1 MPAYN
6 MLTKLS
12 VASPDLEAL
21 RHLNNEHAQQLS
33 YTDPE
38 HFRGLIERSFFA
50 ASVNETEAF
59 LIAFD
64 QQADYQS
71 PHFLWFKKI
80 FPRFVY
86 VDRLA
91 TATQARGRGH
101 AITLYDALFSAARA
115 ERYSMVVCEI
125 NEIPPNPV
133 SVALHARF
141 GFVKVGEQTLPAAGE
156 DETAGF
162 RTVGYYVKRF

>member
-12 VASPDLEAL
+12 VASPDFEAL
-21 RHLNNEHAQQLS
+21 RLLNNEHAQQLS

-38 HFRGLIERSFFA
+38 HFRWLIEHAFFA
-50 ASVNETEAF
+50 ECVNKTEAF

-64 QQADYQS
+64 QGADYKS

-80 FPRFVY
+80 FPKFVY

-91 TATQARGRGH
+91 TALQARGRGH
-101 AITLYDALFSAARA
+101 AITLYDTLFAVARA
-115 ERYSMVVCEI
+115 EGHNIVVCEI

-133 SVALHARF
+133 SVALHGRF
-141 GFVKVGEQTLPAAGE
+141 GFVKVGEQTLPTTDDVTGYK
-156 DETAGF
+156 
-162 RTVGYYVKRF
+162 TVGYYVKRF